1 MRPTVEALTPA
12 CLVRRLQWV
21 ELGGF
26 WRVVL
31 RMISSPL
38 SAPTAWTKRFRQ
50 RATNWRQTDTCA
62 AIGLFCRPAA
72 ASRTIL
78 ARSARRTATRR
89 ARAYPFNC
97 LRWVSVSVT
106 RGAVRTDP
114 GLCCRDAYE
123 SASHTA
129 VSSNAW
135 PNLSTSKSIS
145 SGEMTS
151 GGENAMVSPGN
162 GRSIAPCSCARPT
175 R

>member
-21 ELGGF
+21 ALGGF
-26 WRVVL
+26 CWVVL
-31 RMISSPL
+31 RMISIPL
-38 SAPTAWTKRFRQ
+38 SAPT
-50 RATNWRQTDTCA
+50 
-62 AIGLFCRPAA
+62 

-89 ARAYPFNC
+89 PRAYPFNC